1 MRTSLRAS
9 IAIAVATG
17 SLVVASMASATAPP
31 PDTPVASAPGSGIPT
46 PSPDTPQIVQP
57 TPGMSD
63 VRPTA
68 FDTATIGDDDRTVTI
83 AFWSGIE
90 PCAVLDHIDVAYG
103 TAAVTITLF
112 QGHDSN
118 AGDVACIEIAVLK
131 QTTVTLDE
139 PLAGR
144 AIVDGAAG

>member
-1 MRTSLRAS
+1 MRTSLRAA
-9 IAIAVATG
+9 IAITVALAA
-17 SLVVASMASATAPP
+17 LVIASMASATTPS
-31 PDTPVASAPGSGIPT
+31 PDTPVASSPGIGTPA
-46 PSPDTPQIVQP
+46 PSPDGPQIVQP
-57 TPGMSD
+57 RPGMAD
-63 VRPTA
+63 VRSTA

-90 PCAVLDHIDVAYG
+90 PCAVLDHIDVAYS
-103 TAAVTITLF
+103 ADAVTITLY
-112 QGHDSN
+112 QGHDPN

-144 AIVDGAAG
+144 AIVDGAA